1 MRKLTILASLIILII
16 GFSCCKDKNVEPA
29 KCDQEAEQ
37 NICPIHDA
45 KTIFDSKNTIANLI
59 KEAIADN
66 NISDEEAEKINDA
79 FCEHQS
85 IDAEIK
91 TKYQNNKEA
100 QDELFSIL
108 NADNNYNKAL
118 KLATEAEG
126 YDKIGSKVR

>member
-1 MRKLTILASLIILII
+1 MRKLIVLASLIITALC
-16 GFSCCKDKNVEPA
+16 FASCKEEVKPENND
-29 KCDQEAEQ
+29 AEQ
-37 NICPIHDA
+37 AICPINDA
-45 KTIFDSKNTIANLI
+45 KTIFDAKNSIASLI

-66 NISDEEAEKINDA
+66 NISDEEAEKINNA
-79 FCEHQS
+79 FCEYQS

-91 TKYQNNKEA
+91 TKYQNNKSA

-108 NADNNYNKAL
+108 NADNNYNKSL